1 MKAFRKFLAAALTDW
16 LYFAR
21 VHPVANFAISVLL
34 LGALGG
40 AYYLIIVNFPWLTD
54 FSCFRGGGC
63 R

>member
-21 VHPVANFAISVLL
+21 VHPAANLALSALM
-34 LGALGG
+34 LGALAG
-40 AYYLIIVNFPWLTD
+40 AFYLIIVNFPSLTD
-54 FSCFRGGGC
+54 LSCFRGAGC